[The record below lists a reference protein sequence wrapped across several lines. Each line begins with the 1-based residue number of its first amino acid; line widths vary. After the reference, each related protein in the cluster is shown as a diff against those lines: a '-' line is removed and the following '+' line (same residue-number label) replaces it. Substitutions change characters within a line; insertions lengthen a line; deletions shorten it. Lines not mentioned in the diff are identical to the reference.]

1 MINRMNENLLRE
13 CFKMIK
19 SQFITLKNLY
29 HKITEWIKI
38 KNSINETKTPL
49 RIDQE
54 IDSDY
59 ELVKIHGVGLADPLA
74 LQGVLLLKTDDGKE
88 FPISAF
94 SGEVARYISNFL
106 EAKRDSLPTVY
117 NMIEDICEE
126 SELLLVKVKL
136 YQSGDAVRANLYF
149 TGKKDL
155 VLRNYRASD
164 AIALATFYSAPIL
177 IRKDLLKEVIAN

>member
-1 MINRMNENLLRE
+1 
-13 CFKMIK
+13 MIK
-19 SQFITLKNLY
+19 SLFITLKNLC
-29 HKITEWIKI
+29 HKVIKLVNP
-38 KNSINETKTPL
+38 KNSINETKSSL

-59 ELVKIHGVGLADPLA
+59 ELAKIHGVGLADPLA
-74 LQGVLLLKTDDGKE
+74 LQGVVLLKTDNGE

-106 EAKRDSLPTVY
+106 EGKRDSLPTIY

-149 TGKKDL
+149 AGKKDL

-164 AIALATFYSAPIL
+164 AIALATFYSTPIL
-177 IRKDLLKEVIAN
+177 IRKDLLKEAITN

>member
-1 MINRMNENLLRE
+1 
-13 CFKMIK
+13 MIK
-19 SQFITLKNLY
+19 NQFSTLKNLY
-29 HKITEWIKI
+29 HKIVKSVYS
-38 KNSINETKTPL
+38 KNSNNEIKSPL

-59 ELVKIHGVGLADPLA
+59 ELAMIYGVGLADPLA
-74 LQGVLLLKTDDGKE
+74 LQGVVLLKTYDGKE

-94 SGEVARYISNFL
+94 SGEIARYISNFL
-106 EAKRDSLPTVY
+106 AGKRDSLPTIY
-117 NMIEDICEE
+117 NMIEDICEKCE
-126 SELLLVKVKL
+126 ILLVKVKL

-149 TGKKDL
+149 AGKKDL

-177 IRKDLLKEVIAN
+177 IRKDLLKEAIVN

>member
-1 MINRMNENLLRE
+1 
-13 CFKMIK
+13 MIK
-19 SQFITLKNLY
+19 DQFLILRNWY
-29 HKITEWIKI
+29 HEIIKL
-38 KNSINETKTPL
+38 INTKVSSKETKPAL
-49 RIDQE
+49 KIDQE

-59 ELVKIHGVGLADPLA
+59 ELAKIHGVGLADPLA
-74 LQGVLLLKTDDGKE
+74 LQGVVLLKTDDGKE

-106 EAKRDSLPTVY
+106 DAKRDSLPTIY

-164 AIALATFYSAPIL
+164 AIALATFYSTPIL
-177 IRKDLLKEVIAN
+177 IRKDLLKESIAN